1 MPITLV
7 VMACIG
13 PFCTYT
19 TAPERFESVARCE
32 RLAPFVVGM
41 ARANLTSMMGY
52 PREGGNQSAYS
63 CIDADSGGVLSSFD
77 SRPGRDTRLAVRGD

>member
-19 TAPERFESVARCE
+19 TGAERFDTLARCE
-32 RLAPFVVGM
+32 RIAPFVAGM

-52 PREGGNQSAYS
+52 PRGGENQSAYS
-63 CIDADSGGVLSSFD
+63 CIDSGSGIVLMSFD
-77 SRPGRDTRLAVRGD
+77 SRPDRDTRLARRQD